1 MKFIFPQNYNFENK
15 ILGVI
20 DYTTALFN
28 VVWYLIIF
36 LILFF
41 LPISFQV
48 KLFIFILFCFPLFLI
63 SFTGFNGENVIY
75 VLKYLLLFSIKQKI
89 FFYEK

>member
-28 VVWYLIIF
+28 VIWYLIIF
-36 LILFF
+36 LIN
-41 LPISFQV
+41 
-48 KLFIFILFCFPLFLI
+48 LI
-63 SFTGFNGENVIY
+63 
-75 VLKYLLLFSIKQKI
+75 
-89 FFYEK
+89 